1 MKRWMLAAA
10 MLLLLACSARTRT
23 WPELMKDAQGAVG
36 KQLREP
42 ASAQFSD
49 MVVRQGPAGAYVCGK
64 VDSKDGVG
72 NMSGPQPFA
81 VVAGQAYLA
90 GDRPPA
96 AVWPATGPGPC
107 G

>member
-1 MKRWMLAAA
+1 VKRWMLAAA

-23 WPELMKDAQGAVG
+23 WPEMIKDAQGDVG

-49 MVVRQGPAGAYVCGK
+49 MVVRQGPAGSYVCGK

-90 GDRPPA
+90 GERPPA
-96 AVWPATGPGPC
+96 AIWPATGPGPC